1 MSKWVKRDRR
11 YRKGYRLT
19 SHAWRMML
27 GWGAFIVIWLLLGS
41 LYGWPGLLGL
51 LTVIAYGGFSAVRGA
66 SRRAVTR
73 ATPPVTYLPPPAA
86 PLGQRNTRSI
96 PQAVKIAVVTRDGGR
111 CRQCGSADDLH
122 FDHVIP
128 WSKGGANTVANIQ
141 LLCGRCNRRK
151 GADDIPIA

>member
-1 MSKWVKRDRR
+1 MPSLSLPATAPQAQRTSPRPASRGACQDAAMSKWVKRDRR

-96 PQAVKIAVVTRDGGR
+96 PQAVKIAVVTRDG
-111 CRQCGSADDLH
+111 A
-122 FDHVIP
+122 
-128 WSKGGANTVANIQ
+128 
-141 LLCGRCNRRK
+141 RRR
-151 GADDIPIA
+151 

>member
-19 SHAWRMML
+19 GHAWRMML
-27 GWGAFIVIWLLLGS
+27 GWGTFVVIWLLLGS

-51 LTVIAYGGFSAVRGA
+51 LAVIAYGGLSAARGA

-96 PQAVKIAVVTRDGGR
+96 PQPVKIAVAARDGGSGAR
-111 CRQCGSADDLH
+111 AAPTQSRTSSCSA
-122 FDHVIP
+122 VP
-128 WSKGGANTVANIQ
+128 ATGARELTTF
-141 LLCGRCNRRK
+141 RSRR
-151 GADDIPIA
+151 GCPQTL